1 MTEENVD
8 QTTENNQP
16 STSQNEERDVQAKEE
31 ADVVQQ
37 AKEQGV
43 SVEEFERTKNAL
55 EKANREA
62 MERRHK
68 LKEWDEL
75 GVDPEKVK
83 ALLEQQAEAERKKKE
98 EEGRYQELIDEM
110 RNQTQ
115 SEIER
120 KENEWKQ
127 QLQKMQSSV
136 EKHLVDSKIAE
147 ALSSEGVKSPKLL
160 SRYMKDY
167 VKTVEGED
175 GDYKT
180 VVLDDEGNIRTKRGG
195 AAMTVADFVNELK
208 SSDEFASVFP
218 APNVNGTGSTNDT
231 AKAAKDAPT
240 GLRRSQMSM
249 EQKIAYQTKNG
260 MDEYLKLPK

>member
-1 MTEENVD
+1 MTEETID

-16 STSQNEERDVQAKEE
+16 SSQNEERDVQAKEE
-31 ADVVQQ
+31 ADVVKQ

-120 KENEWKQ
+120 KESEWKQ
-127 QLQKMQSSV
+127 QLQKMQSTV
-136 EKHLVDSKIAE
+136 EKHLVDKTIAE
-147 ALSSEGVKSPKLL
+147 TLSSEGVKSPKLL

-180 VVLDDEGNIRTKRGG
+180 VVLDDEGNVRTKRGG

-218 APNVNGTGSTNDT
+218 APKVNGTGSTNDT
-231 AKAAKDAPT
+231 AKAANNAPS
-240 GLRRSQMSM
+240 GLRRSQMSL
-249 EQKIAYQTKNG
+249 EQKVAYQNQHG
-260 MDEYLKLPK
+260 FEAYAALPK